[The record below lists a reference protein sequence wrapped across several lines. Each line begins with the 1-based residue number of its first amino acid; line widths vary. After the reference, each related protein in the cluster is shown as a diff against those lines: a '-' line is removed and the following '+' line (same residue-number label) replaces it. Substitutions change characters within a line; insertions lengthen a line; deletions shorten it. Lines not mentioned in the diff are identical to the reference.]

1 MCPFI
6 ETIRVEQGVLLHIDY
21 HNQRMNDTRSAFWP
35 NAKPLDLNHF
45 LLPPT
50 AEGVMKCRVVY
61 SDVIEE
67 VSYTPYSIRPVRSL
81 RIVCS
86 DTINYTYKSTD
97 REALNQLYQQR
108 ETKDDVLIIKNGYIT
123 DTSIANV
130 ALFDGTHWFTPK
142 HPLLKGTQRAQLLQK
157 GIIQEKEI
165 MLEELFSFSQ
175 MTIFN
180 AMIPFQSLVLDVNS
194 AFISY

>member
-1 MCPFI
+1 
-6 ETIRVEQGVLLHIDY
+6 
-21 HNQRMNDTRSAFWP
+21 
-35 NAKPLDLNHF
+35 
-45 LLPPT
+45 
-50 AEGVMKCRVVY
+50 
-61 SDVIEE
+61 
-67 VSYTPYSIRPVRSL
+67 
-81 RIVCS
+81 CS

-97 REALNQLYQQR
+97 REALNQLYEQR
-108 ETKDDVLIIKNGYIT
+108 NTKDDVLIIKNGYIT

>member
-6 ETIRVEQGVLLHIDY
+6 ETIRVDEGVLLDIDY
-21 HNQRMNDTRSAFWP
+21 HNRRMNDTRLVFWP
-35 NAKPLDLNHF
+35 DAKPLDLTSF
-45 LLPPT
+45 LLPP
-50 AEGVMKCRVVY
+50 AAAGVMKCRVVY

-67 VSYTPYSIRPVRSL
+67 VSYAPYSMRPVRSL

-86 DTINYTYKSTD
+86 DTIDYAYKSTD

-108 ETKDDVLIIKNGYIT
+108 GAKDDVLIIKNGYLT

-130 ALFDGTHWFTPK
+130 ALFDGTDWFTPEY
-142 HPLLKGTQRAQLLQK
+142 PLLRGTQRARLLQR
-157 GIIQEKEI
+157 GIIREKEI
-165 MLEELFSFSQ
+165 ALEELFSFSQ

-180 AMIPFQSLVLDVNS
+180 AMIPFQSLLVDVNPE
-194 AFISY
+194 FISY

>member
-6 ETIRVEQGVLLHIDY
+6 ETIRAEEGVLLDIDY
-21 HNQRMNDTRSAFWP
+21 HNRRMNDTRLVFWP
-35 NAKPLDLNHF
+35 DAKPLDLTSF
-45 LLPPT
+45 LLPP
-50 AEGVMKCRVVY
+50 AAAGVMKCRVVY
-61 SDVIEE
+61 SDIIEE
-67 VSYTPYSIRPVRSL
+67 VSYAPYSMRSVRTL

-97 REALNQLYQQR
+97 REALNQLYEQR
-108 ETKDDVLIIKNGYIT
+108 NTKDDVLIIKNGYIT